1 MNYLDLFS
9 GIGGFHKGLLQAGFH
24 FNWCGYSEIDKYAKQ
39 IYQKH
44 FPESEGLGDVRTIK
58 VDRLPKINLITFGF
72 PCQDLSIA
80 GKRGGITASRSGLF
94 FEAMRIIRITRPKYF
109 IFENVKGLFSS
120 NEGRDWFTILREIA
134 DSGYDGQWQLLNT
147 RWFLPQNR
155 ERIFFVGHIRGECRP
170 EIFPIGESN
179 TISLQPNVIKT
190 ISENGEGIAYTLD
203 TTYHNSVAHQP
214 RTMIQ
219 INENINQG
227 QRIYNPEGIACSIKS
242 IGGGQGAKTGLYAM
256 KWQRNEKGKLIRKM
270 NQLNGIDYTPF
281 NDGCRE
287 LVEKENNI
295 VGNIMSVGINKDCLI
310 KDNIKIRRLTPIE
323 CERLQGFPD
332 NWTEGISDTQ
342 RYKCIGNAVSIPIVE
357 EIGKRLLKYERN

>member
-94 FEAMRIIRITRPKYF
+94 FEAMRIIRATRPCYF

-120 NEGRDWFTILREIA
+120 NEGRDWLAVLREVA

-147 RWFLPQNR
+147 RCFGLPHNR
-155 ERIFFVGHIRGECRP
+155 ERVYFVGHNRGMRQP
-170 EIFPIGESN
+170 QIFPIKQEDGRHVNEDGVQVSRRGVLRPIFTLSMPTESRRA
-179 TISLQPNVIKT
+179 IL
-190 ISENGEGIAYTLD
+190 
-203 TTYHNSVAHQP
+203 HN
-214 RTMIQ
+214 
-219 INENINQG
+219 
-227 QRIYNPEGIACSIKS
+227 
-242 IGGGQGAKTGLYAM
+242 
-256 KWQRNEKGKLIRKM
+256 
-270 NQLNGIDYTPF
+270 
-281 NDGCRE
+281 
-287 LVEKENNI
+287 
-295 VGNIMSVGINKDCLI
+295 
-310 KDNIKIRRLTPIE
+310 RRLRHFTEIE
-323 CERLQGFPD
+323 YARLQGFPD
-332 NWTEGISDTQ
+332 DWFNGFSWGVAH
-342 RYKCIGNAVSIPIVE
+342 KCSGNSVTVPIIESIGR
-357 EIGKRLLKYERN
+357 KLLKDNDVAS